1 MHGHDRPC
9 AGHPGETRADRLGH
23 RLVELVGYDAADV
36 VRLEDLCQIT
46 HRGQASR
53 TTATCAPTCVNR
65 LTRRGPVQPP
75 RGTKPEPTGNTGQ
88 SGGPS
93 PGTAP
98 RAPAKLA
105 EGQRAG
111 SAASAGVR
119 GSSPGDSTT
128 GPGETGRRTASRI
141 RRLGGG
147 PGVVPRGQH
156 YGPRRNWPKDSEQD
170 PPPRRGSG
178 GRPPGTALRAPAKLA
193 EGQRAGSAASAGVRG
208 SSPGDSTTG
217 PGETGRRTASRIRRL
232 ALGLP

>member
-53 TTATCAPTCVNR
+53 TTATCAPTLC
-65 LTRRGPVQPP
+65 
-75 RGTKPEPTGNTGQ
+75 EPID
-88 SGGPS
+88 
-93 PGTAP
+93 AP
-98 RAPAKLA
+98 RPGPATA
-105 EGQRAG
+105 RHETRAYREHR
-111 SAASAGVR
+111 AVR
-119 GSSPGDSTT
+119 GAVPRDSTA

-193 EGQRAGSAASAGVRG
+193 EGQRAGSAASPWGYRDPVSFG
-208 SSPGDSTTG
+208 SERST
-217 PGETGRRTASRIRRL
+217 RR
-232 ALGLP
+232 

>member
-46 HRGQASR
+46 HRDQASR

-98 RAPAKLA
+98 RAPAKTG

-119 GSSPGDSTT
+119 GASPG
-128 GPGETGRRTASRI
+128 TALRA
-141 RRLGGG
+141 
-147 PGVVPRGQH
+147 PAKPA
-156 YGPRRNWPKDSEQD
+156 KDSEQD
-170 PPPRRGSG
+170 PPPRLGVTVIRCPSDPSGARGG
-178 GRPPGTALRAPAKLA
+178 DRDGPPRCPGRPVRPA
-193 EGQRAGSAASAGVRG
+193 
-208 SSPGDSTTG
+208 G
-217 PGETGRRTASRIRRL
+217 PGRR
-232 ALGLP
+232 PP

>member
-65 LTRRGPVQPP
+65 LTRR
-75 RGTKPEPTGNTGQ
+75 
-88 SGGPS
+88 
-93 PGTAP
+93 
-98 RAPAKLA
+98 
-105 EGQRAG
+105 
-111 SAASAGVR
+111 
-119 GSSPGDSTT
+119 
-128 GPGETGRRTASRI
+128 
-141 RRLGGG
+141 
-147 PGVVPRGQH
+147 
-156 YGPRRNWPKDSEQD
+156 GPRRNWPKDSEQD

-232 ALGLP
+232 GGGPGVGPRGQHYGPRRNWPKDSEQDPPPRRGSGGRPPGTALRAPAKLAEGQRAGSAASPWGYRDPVSFGSERSTRR

>member
-93 PGTAP
+93 PGDSTAGP
-98 RAPAKLA
+98 GETGEGQRAGSAASAGVRGSSPGDSTTGPGETG

-141 RRLGGG
+141 
-147 PGVVPRGQH
+147 
-156 YGPRRNWPKDSEQD
+156 
-170 PPPRRGSG
+170 
-178 GRPPGTALRAPAKLA
+178 
-193 EGQRAGSAASAGVRG
+193 
-208 SSPGDSTTG
+208 
-217 PGETGRRTASRIRRL
+217 
-232 ALGLP
+232 